1 MQEDKLADPYA
12 RRQSKKGNNSEF
24 LCCRGDLEVIRTM
37 ADQVHRREKQ
47 RRRELLQWR
56 EEWHGVLSL
65 DPAEAL
71 ENLPSGPVS
80 SASADR
86 ESRLA
91 NRAAM
96 QAAREASTLIGA
108 QVSRHLHLL
117 VLEYPV
123 PSLRSE

>member
-1 MQEDKLADPYA
+1 
-12 RRQSKKGNNSEF
+12 
-24 LCCRGDLEVIRTM
+24 M

-56 EEWHGVLSL
+56 EDWRGVLSL

-71 ENLPSGPVS
+71 DNLPSGPS
-80 SASADR
+80 SSIHADR

-108 QVSRHLHLL
+108 QVCRVYSPRI
-117 VLEYPV
+117 
-123 PSLRSE
+123 